1 MEHSTNGVSGSGI
14 FHSLFRRDAMYK
26 IVIITSPRRWELKE
40 DALDLDAMVHW
51 INYFVQYHTH
61 LL

>member
-26 IVIITSPRRWELKE
+26 IVIITYFSQEVGAQGRRSGPGC
-40 DALDLDAMVHW
+40 DGSLD
-51 INYFVQYHTH
+51 
-61 LL
+61 